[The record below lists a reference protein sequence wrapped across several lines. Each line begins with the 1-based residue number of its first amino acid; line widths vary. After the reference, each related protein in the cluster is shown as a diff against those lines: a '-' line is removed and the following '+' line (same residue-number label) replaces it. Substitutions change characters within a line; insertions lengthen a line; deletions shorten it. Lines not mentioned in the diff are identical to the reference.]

1 MGGGIGGPSGI
12 RRGSIG
18 GRGATNVGSGKS
30 THIQY
35 PLHVSG
41 PHSKY
46 HNKRKRLSKMGF
58 LKGWVSVVQ

>member
-1 MGGGIGGPSGI
+1 MGDPAVYRGAVLGGG
-12 RRGSIG
+12 
-18 GRGATNVGSGKS
+18 GATNVGSGKS